1 MSPRTARTQP
11 ENGVRQK
18 GRKSTQRERLL
29 AGMVTTANRDGYAG
43 ANVSK
48 IIAEAGVSR
57 PTFYDYFTDK
67 DDCFLGAL
75 GDINQR
81 LLAEI
86 RQAVED
92 HPPQQAL
99 QASLSA
105 LVEFA
110 SAEPEPALFLMS
122 QAMAAGPRA
131 LDARDRGIA
140 EIERVIE
147 EAHG

>member
-1 MSPRTARTQP
+1 MTPRVARTQP
-11 ENGVRQK
+11 ENTVLQK

-57 PTFYDYFTDK
+57 PTFYEYVSDR

-75 GDINQR
+75 DDIQQR

-86 RQAVED
+86 REAVAD
-92 HPPQQAL
+92 HAPQQAM
-99 QASLSA
+99 QASLTA
-105 LVEFA
+105 LLQFA
-110 SAEPEPALFLMS
+110 SAEPAQALFLTG
-122 QAMAAGPRA
+122 QA
-131 LDARDRGIA
+131 
-140 EIERVIE
+140 
-147 EAHG
+147 

>member
-67 DDCFLGAL
+67 DDCFLATIGE
-75 GDINQR
+75 IHQR
-81 LLAEI
+81 LLGEI
-86 RQAVED
+86 RDVVADQ
-92 HPPQQAL
+92 PPERAL
-99 QASLSA
+99 QASLRA
-105 LVEFA
+105 IVEFA
-110 SAEPEPALFLMS
+110 SAEPDQALFLMS

-131 LDARDRGIA
+131 LA
-140 EIERVIE
+140 
-147 EAHG
+147 